1 MRGMSNPGAW
11 ARAEDGHWTTRKD
24 VPDITFAVTR
34 PVSSP
39 ARSFQGTVWGITGYP
54 SLPGQQSAVQPPNS
68 HSSRIAARRQDH
80 AAQRAAILS
89 RGGDSPGRVVKA
101 TAEEAA
107 AEQAAAERAA
117 AVKKAAAER
126 AAAEQAA
133 VERAAA
139 VKKAAA
145 ERAAAEQAAVERVA
159 AELTAAELAAA
170 EQTAEQAA
178 AERAAA
184 EQALAEHASAEQAA
198 AEQVLTHRPPYG
210 FVSHAEWS
218 PPVPFVSHA
227 ES

>member
-1 MRGMSNPGAW
+1 MSNPGAW
-11 ARAEDGHWTTRKD
+11 ARAGDGHWTTRKD

-39 ARSFQGTVWGITGYP
+39 PRSFQGTVWGITGYP
-54 SLPGQQSAVQPPNS
+54 SLPGQQAAVQPPNS

-107 AEQAAAERAA
+107 AEQVAAERAA
-117 AVKKAAAER
+117 AVKRAAAER
-126 AAAEQAA
+126 AAAE
-133 VERAAA
+133 R
-139 VKKAAA
+139 AAA
-145 ERAAAEQAAVERVA
+145 ERAAAER
-159 AELTAAELAAA
+159 AAA
-170 EQTAEQAA
+170 ERAAAEQAA

-184 EQALAEHASAEQAA
+184 EQAAAEQAAAEQAA

>member
-133 VERAAA
+133 VER
-139 VKKAAA
+139 
-145 ERAAAEQAAVERVA
+145 VA
-159 AELTAAELAAA
+159 AELAAAELAAA

>member
-1 MRGMSNPGAW
+1 MSNPGAW
-11 ARAEDGHWTTRKD
+11 ARAGDGHWTTRKD

-54 SLPGQQSAVQPPNS
+54 SLPGQQAAVQPPNS

-101 TAEEAA
+101 TAEETA
-107 AEQAAAERAA
+107 AEQVAAERAA
-117 AVKKAAAER
+117 AVKRAAAER
-126 AAAEQAA
+126 AAAE
-133 VERAAA
+133 R
-139 VKKAAA
+139 AAA
-145 ERAAAEQAAVERVA
+145 ERAAAERAA
-159 AELTAAELAAA
+159 
-170 EQTAEQAA
+170 AEQAA

-184 EQALAEHASAEQAA
+184 EQAAAEQVAAEQAAAEQAAAEQAA
-198 AEQVLTHRPPYG
+198 AEQVLTRRPPYG

>member
-1 MRGMSNPGAW
+1 MSNPGAW
-11 ARAEDGHWTTRKD
+11 ARAGDGHWTTRKD

-54 SLPGQQSAVQPPNS
+54 SLPGQQAAVQPPNS

-117 AVKKAAAER
+117 AVKRAAAQRAAAER
-126 AAAEQAA
+126 AA
-133 VERAAA
+133 
-139 VKKAAA
+139 
-145 ERAAAEQAAVERVA
+145 
-159 AELTAAELAAA
+159 
-170 EQTAEQAA
+170 AEQAA

-184 EQALAEHASAEQAA
+184 EQAAAERAAAEQVAAEQAAAEQAAAEQAAAERAA

>member
-1 MRGMSNPGAW
+1 MSNPGAW
-11 ARAEDGHWTTRKD
+11 ARAGDGHWTTRKD

-39 ARSFQGTVWGITGYP
+39 PRSFQGTVWGITGYP
-54 SLPGQQSAVQPPNS
+54 SLPGQQAAVQPPNS

-101 TAEEAA
+101 TAEDAA
-107 AEQAAAERAA
+107 
-117 AVKKAAAER
+117 
-126 AAAEQAA
+126 
-133 VERAAA
+133 
-139 VKKAAA
+139 
-145 ERAAAEQAAVERVA
+145 
-159 AELTAAELAAA
+159 
-170 EQTAEQAA
+170 AEQAA

-184 EQALAEHASAEQAA
+184 EQAAAEQAAAERAAAEQAA